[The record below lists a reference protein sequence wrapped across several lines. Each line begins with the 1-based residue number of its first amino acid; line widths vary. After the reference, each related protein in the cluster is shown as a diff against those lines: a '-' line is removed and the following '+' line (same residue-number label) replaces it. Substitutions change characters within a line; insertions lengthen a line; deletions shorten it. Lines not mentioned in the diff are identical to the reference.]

1 MKELILPVFLML
13 LGGCLTFGGVYY
25 LRKEKDDE
33 VSVKIYRTT
42 SIIGIVIAILGIL
55 KFIL

>member
-1 MKELILPVFLML
+1 MKELILPVFLII
-13 LGGCLTFGGVYY
+13 LGVCLSFGGLYY

-42 SIIGIVIAILGIL
+42 SIIGIIIAIVGIF
-55 KFIL
+55 KFI

>member
-1 MKELILPVFLML
+1 MKELILPVFLIIV
-13 LGGCLTFGGVYY
+13 GVCLTFGGLYY

-42 SIIGIVIAILGIL
+42 SIIGVIIAIVGIF
-55 KFIL
+55 KFI